1 MKRESFQQFAIV
13 AADSAQ
19 ELTERLNAELFKL
32 RDKRPQV
39 TFEGMIARISYTEEI
54 QIAETVSDDFEER
67 GISLTCLDCPFFV
80 PAMKSDGTPD
90 GRAKWGGCPHSEM
103 KRTERNRRACDKL
116 FQMINSGEV
125 RLCLPESEE
134 K

>member
-67 GISLTCLDCPFFV
+67 HLADLPGLPVLRSGYEIRRY
-80 PAMKSDGTPD
+80 A
-90 GRAKWGGCPHSEM
+90 GRKSEM
-103 KRTERNRRACDKL
+103 GRV
-116 FQMINSGEV
+116 S
-125 RLCLPESEE
+125 S
-134 K
+134 